1 MKTAWSRRLALAA
14 AVVLPIGVTAAF
26 SPFRD
31 RVDHTNVTLVL
42 VAVVVGV
49 AVSGGR
55 GAGLV
60 AAVVATLSFDF
71 FHTRPYESLSMMR
84 GSDLETAAVLLVVAL
99 VVGELASRSTR
110 HRVDADQFRADISR
124 MHAVAELVSAGESTD
139 AVIVA
144 VRNELR
150 DLLHLK
156 DCTFSQKFVSR
167 PRPRMER
174 DGEVMMAGLRWG
186 ASRMGLP
193 GKEVDLIVN
202 GHGRPRGR
210 FILVPSP
217 GVPVSWDRRVVAV
230 ALADQV
236 GAALAASSDGLGVS

>member
-14 AVVLPIGVTAAF
+14 AVALPLGVTAAF

-42 VAVVVGV
+42 VAVVVGIAV
-49 AVSGGR
+49 AGGR
-55 GAGLV
+55 GSGLV

-71 FHTRPYESLSMMR
+71 FHTRPYESLTMIR
-84 GSDLETAAVLLVVAL
+84 GSDLETAALLLVVAL
-99 VVGELASRSTR
+99 VVGELASRSAR
-110 HRVDADQFRADISR
+110 HRIDADQFRAEISR

-139 AVIVA
+139 GVIVA

-150 DLLHLK
+150 DLLQLK
-156 DCTFSQKFVSR
+156 ECTFSRKFATR

-202 GHGRPRGR
+202 GRGRPRGR

-236 GAALAASSDGLGVS
+236 GAAMAASSDGLNIS

>member
-1 MKTAWSRRLALAA
+1 MKTAWSGRVALAG
-14 AVVLPIGVTAAF
+14 AVVVPIAICAALV
-26 SPFRD
+26 PVRT
-31 RVDHTNVTLVL
+31 RVDNTDVALVL
-42 VAVVVGV
+42 VAVVVAF
-49 AVSGGR
+49 AVFAGRPAGG
-55 GAGLV
+55 L
-60 AAVVATLSFDF
+60 AVVSAAAGFDF
-71 FHTRPYESLSMMR
+71 FHTRPFESLSITPR
-84 GSDLETAAVLLVVAL
+84 TDIETAAVLLVVGL
-99 VVGELASRSTR
+99 IVGELSSRSTR
-110 HRVDADQFRADISR
+110 HRVDADQFSADIAR
-124 MHAVAELVSAGESTD
+124 MHAVAELVSAGEGVD

-144 VRNELR
+144 VRNELQ
-150 DLLHLK
+150 DLLFLRG
-156 DCTFSQKFVSR
+156 CTFSTQFASR

-186 ASRMGLP
+186 VSRMGLP

-202 GHGRPRGR
+202 GRGRPRGR